1 MTHEELLQ
9 KINEMQYDDY
19 KGIGA
24 IPDWPY
30 QVIRAVVELHRPNN
44 EYIDDAI
51 VCNECYRDFYFGGQY
66 FQYGKYPCKTIQA
79 IEKELK

>member
-9 KINEMQYDDY
+9 KINEMQCEDY

-30 QVIRAVVELHRPNN
+30 QVIRAVVELHRPINN
-44 EYIDDAI
+44 PNFPDSDKWCWQCAEGRGYA
-51 VCNECYRDFYFGGQY
+51 
-66 FQYGKYPCKTIQA
+66 KYPCPTIQA

>member
-9 KINEMQYDDY
+9 KINEMQYEDY

-30 QVIRAVVELHRPNN
+30 QVIRAVVELHRPD
-44 EYIDDAI
+44 EEAL
-51 VCNECYRDFYFGGQY
+51 CLECSLELNGIMQWAVTW
-66 FQYGKYPCKTIQA
+66 PCLTIQA
-79 IEKELK
+79 IEKELI